1 LIQPFAGCLPTRGVD
16 VGATEFIYKQLIDEK
31 VRGKAILLISAD
43 LEEILALSDRIGVLY
58 RGKIIKE
65 FRREEATPEIIGLY
79 MLGVKEE

>member
-1 LIQPFAGCLPTRGVD
+1 
-16 VGATEFIYKQLIDEK
+16 
-31 VRGKAILLISAD
+31 
-43 LEEILALSDRIGVLY
+43 LALSDRIGVLY